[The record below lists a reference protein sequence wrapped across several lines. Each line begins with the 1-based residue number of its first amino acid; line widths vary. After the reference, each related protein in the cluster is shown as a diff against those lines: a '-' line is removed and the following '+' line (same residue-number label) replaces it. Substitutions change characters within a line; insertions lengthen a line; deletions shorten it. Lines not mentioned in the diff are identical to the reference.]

1 MKFKTIYNKIPVQ
14 MKATIAYTIASLL
27 SQGLNFLTIPI
38 FTRMMSTE
46 QMGIV
51 GTYSSWSSILGTV
64 INLSIV
70 SGALNTAFMEFKN
83 DRDRYLGSM
92 VGLYSVSVLLFGA
105 IYYVFRSSFN
115 VILTLSTQLM
125 LVMFAGFF
133 FNPAKELWTSRKRF
147 EYKYIDF
154 LIVSVLSSILTVG
167 ASVVA
172 VVVAKNRGVE
182 DLATV
187 RLTVAGIVS
196 CLCSLPFYIYLLIK
210 GKGPYNKNYWKY
222 ALILNTPMIIHGL
235 SKHILDASDRLMIS
249 RMVGKSAVGIYSV
262 LHSISSLSIIVWT
275 AINASLVPYIFHSI
289 ESKETKK
296 VNSLSTVL
304 LIIYGAACIFLSLI
318 APEIVRVLAT
328 EEYYGAI
335 YIMPPIASGIFLTS
349 AYSLFSTVI
358 LYYKKTKYIMYG
370 TAGAAILNVIL
381 NYIFIQIVG
390 YFAAAYTTLIA
401 YIVLTL
407 LQFVFMK
414 KCSDIRIY
422 DGKIITLYCAAVV
435 LGCLAC
441 IPLYRTT
448 VIRYIIIAGILI
460 VGYVK
465 RKYIIS
471 LYRQMRE
478 K

>member
-1 MKFKTIYNKIPVQ
+1 MKFKSIYNKIPVQ
-14 MKATIAYTIASLL
+14 MKAAVAYTIASLL

-92 VGLYSVSVLLFGA
+92 VGLYSVSVLLFGV
-105 IYYVFRSSFN
+105 IYYIFRSSFN

-125 LVMFAGFF
+125 IVMFAGFF
-133 FNPAKELWTSRKRF
+133 FNPAKELWISRKRF
-147 EYKYIDF
+147 EYKYVSF
-154 LIVSVLSSILTVG
+154 LIVSVLSSLLTVG

-172 VVVAKNRGVE
+172 VIIAKYRGME
-182 DLATV
+182 NLATV

-196 CLCSLPFYIYLLIK
+196 CLCSLPFYVYLLIK
-210 GKGPYNKNYWKY
+210 GKGAYNKNYWKY

-235 SKHILDASDRLMIS
+235 AKHILDASDRLMIS
-249 RMVGKSAVGIYSV
+249 SMVGKSAVGVYSV
-262 LHSISSLSIIVWT
+262 LHSISSISIIIWT
-275 AINASLVPYIFHSI
+275 AINASLVPYIFYSI
-289 ESKETKK
+289 EKKETKK
-296 VNSLSTVL
+296 VNRLSTVL
-304 LIIYGAACIFLSLI
+304 LIVYGVACVFLSLI
-318 APEIVRVLAT
+318 SPEIVRIFGT
-328 EEYYGAI
+328 EEYYDAI
-335 YIMPPIASGIFLTS
+335 YIMPSISSGIFLTS
-349 AYSLFSTVI
+349 AYSLFSTI
-358 LYYKKTKYIMYG
+358 SLYYKKTEYIMYG
-370 TAGAAILNVIL
+370 TAAAAIVNVIL
-381 NYIFIQIVG
+381 NYIFIQIFG
-390 YFAAAYTTLIA
+390 YYAAAYTTLVA

-414 KCSDIRIY
+414 KCSNINIY
-422 DGKIITLYCAAVV
+422 DGKMVAFYCTVVV

-448 VIRYIIIAGILI
+448 IIRYVIIVTILI
-460 VGYVK
+460 VGYAN

-471 LYRQMRE
+471 LYKQMKER
-478 K
+478 